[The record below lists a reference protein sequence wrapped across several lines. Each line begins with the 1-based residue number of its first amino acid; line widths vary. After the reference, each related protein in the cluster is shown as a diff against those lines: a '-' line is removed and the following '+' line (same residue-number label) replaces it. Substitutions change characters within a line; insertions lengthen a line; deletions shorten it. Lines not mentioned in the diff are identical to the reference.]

1 MTDSYG
7 CFFAYH
13 VALADSLPYQQFF
26 MYIQCY
32 SQRIEENFEKEHKF
46 KNALA
51 LSVTK
56 SSQLKIA
63 SFFLW

>member
-7 CFFAYH
+7 CFFAYR
-13 VALADSLPYQQFF
+13 VALADGLPYRQFF

-32 SQRIEENFEKEHKF
+32 SQRIEENLEKEHKF
-46 KNALA
+46 KSAPA

-63 SFFLW
+63 SFFL